1 MRMLVDPG
9 DVSAEPGSRR
19 WCIGVH
25 GQVLLQKGKTHAAVG
40 SMQFWLRKLRENDNF
55 QQLPDANGVSFD
67 LWEDFVQY
75 PEPHGMGMRVDIAN
89 AILAERDPDRV
100 LSDVV
105 ESVPVLRKHGRPS
118 NDEEKGSDATFPPIG
133 RGADYL
139 AARLK
144 RDAPEIA
151 ARINE
156 FPSIR
161 AAAKAAGIIKDRT
174 PVDVVRQ
181 AWQKADT
188 AERQQIAALV
198 ASEREQPDPPEDDDD
213 QEQDDKFLELING
226 HYQVGVMRLLERY
239 NGDDLIGELRRI
251 AVERVIDQHISWID
265 VLDLMEEHGFGLA
278 VDAFQTVGNERWLRD
293 WEQKK
298 NAPPEPEPKP
308 KARRRRT
315 R

>member
-25 GQVLLQKGKTHAAVG
+25 GQALLEKGKTHDAVG
-40 SMQFWLRKLRENDNF
+40 SMQFWLRKLRENGNF
-55 QQLPDANGVSFD
+55 QQLPDANGVTFD

-89 AILAERDPDRV
+89 AILAEHDPDRV
-100 LSDVV
+100 LSDVI

-118 NDEEKGSDATFPPIG
+118 KDEEKGSDTIFPPIG

-181 AWQKADT
+181 A
-188 AERQQIAALV
+188 
-198 ASEREQPDPPEDDDD
+198 
-213 QEQDDKFLELING
+213 
-226 HYQVGVMRLLERY
+226 
-239 NGDDLIGELRRI
+239 
-251 AVERVIDQHISWID
+251 
-265 VLDLMEEHGFGLA
+265 
-278 VDAFQTVGNERWLRD
+278 
-293 WEQKK
+293 
-298 NAPPEPEPKP
+298 
-308 KARRRRT
+308 
-315 R
+315 

>member
-1 MRMLVDPG
+1 
-9 DVSAEPGSRR
+9 
-19 WCIGVH
+19 
-25 GQVLLQKGKTHAAVG
+25 
-40 SMQFWLRKLRENDNF
+40 
-55 QQLPDANGVSFD
+55 
-67 LWEDFVQY
+67 
-75 PEPHGMGMRVDIAN
+75 
-89 AILAERDPDRV
+89 
-100 LSDVV
+100 
-105 ESVPVLRKHGRPS
+105 VLRKHGRPS

-198 ASEREQPDPPEDDDD
+198 TSEREQPDPPEDDDD